1 MCVHLQAAVR
11 LLRPLFFRPVAIK
24 LDTVVVRVAQI
35 ERLGNP
41 VVAGALEWD
50 LGDDQPAQRVSKKP
64 PGRVEDGSMV
74 KGGGTARRRLSAQA
88 LPDVHAD
95 MGGVSTEQGG

>member
-64 PGRVEDGSMV
+64 PGRVEDGSMIKAGV
-74 KGGGTARRRLSAQA
+74 TARRRLAAPA
-88 LPDVHAD
+88 LPDVQAD
-95 MGGVSTEQGG
+95 MGGISTRPAE